1 MRRIKPVFLIENK
14 SILMRNL
21 EMIPSLL
28 LLLTLIA
35 CKKEKVTS
43 ETQTEPFDITSYV
56 LVEKGL
62 GLADDDHI
70 ITTFELQGKAIWYTS
85 LGFLSGPTYNYA
97 DGVLKI
103 YQGATVHGEFKI
115 ENQKIISYSNK
126 NKPYSC
132 QLIKIP
138 KGNQLNG
145 NTYSGSWK
153 NQGSLLFQPSTFKFT
168 DTHFAEAS
176 FNLPVPNNQYTSIK
190 NIGASIYINNVRTL
204 LIMIDEKIYGTR
216 NYPNGT
222 VAIGEFSK
230 Q

>member
-1 MRRIKPVFLIENK
+1 M
-14 SILMRNL
+14 
-21 EMIPSLL
+21 
-28 LLLTLIA
+28 A
-35 CKKEKVTS
+35 CKKEKVGP
-43 ETQTEPFDITSYV
+43 ETVEEPFDITAYV

-62 GLADDDHI
+62 GVSDNDHV

-85 LGFLSGPTYNYA
+85 SGFLSGPTYSYN
-97 DGVLKI
+97 DGVLRI
-103 YQGATVHGEFKI
+103 YQGATLHSEFKI

-126 NKPYSC
+126 NQPYSC

-153 NQGSLLFQPSTFKFT
+153 NRGSLLFQASAFKFT

-176 FNLPVPNNQYTSIK
+176 FDLPVPNKQYTSIK
-190 NIGASIYINNVRTL
+190 NIGAYSYINNVSTL
-204 LIMIDEKIYGTR
+204 LIMIDGKLYGTR
-216 NYPNGT
+216 NYANGELAT
-222 VAIGEFSK
+222 GEFTK